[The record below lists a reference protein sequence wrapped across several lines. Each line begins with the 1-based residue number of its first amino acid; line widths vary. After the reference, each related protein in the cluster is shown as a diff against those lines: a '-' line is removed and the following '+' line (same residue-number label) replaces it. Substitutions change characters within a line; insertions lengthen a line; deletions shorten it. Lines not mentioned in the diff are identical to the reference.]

1 VHVIWGLLLGVQP
14 TDQILEIGFGPGL
27 AVAEPVR
34 AGAGHVYDIDLSG
47 VMLGQA
53 SRRNAAGG
61 VTLIRAS
68 VH

>member
-27 AVAEPVR
+27 AATEPVR

-47 VMLGQA
+47 VMLG
-53 SRRNAAGG
+53 
-61 VTLIRAS
+61 
-68 VH
+68 